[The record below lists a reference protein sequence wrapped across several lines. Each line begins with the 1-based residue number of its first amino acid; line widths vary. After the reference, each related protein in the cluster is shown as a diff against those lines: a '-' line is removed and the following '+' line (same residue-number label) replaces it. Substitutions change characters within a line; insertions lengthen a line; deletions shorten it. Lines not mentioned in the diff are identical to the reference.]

1 MTHGM
6 ASALRYQNCVVMIT
20 IEKSRTEGAIQLATR
35 GEVQLPPQTEVE
47 LHFPAG
53 LLGFE
58 KNKFFRLL
66 SDPDL
71 EPYKWMKGRDAEQSF
86 LVIPPSFAVENYTI
100 EISDEDQQLLG
111 LRSQDD
117 AVVLNIATWH
127 PDETVTV
134 NLKGP
139 IIYNKQNGLAR
150 QVIPLNAPSLSLA
163 YPMGN

>member
-1 MTHGM
+1 MV
-6 ASALRYQNCVVMIT
+6 SALWHCNCAVMIT
-20 IEKSRTEGAIQLATR
+20 IKKTRTDRVAHVAGR
-35 GEVQLPPQTEVE
+35 GEVHLPTQAEVD

-86 LVIPPSFAVENYTI
+86 LVIPPSYAVENYSI
-100 EISDEDQQLLG
+100 EISDEDQQLLS
-111 LRSQDD
+111 LSSQDD
-117 AVVLNIATWH
+117 VVVLNIATWH
-127 PDETVTV
+127 PDETVTI

-139 IIYNKQNGLAR
+139 VIFNKHTGMAR

-163 YPMGN
+163 YPMAN

>member
-1 MTHGM
+1 MV
-6 ASALRYQNCVVMIT
+6 SALWHCNCAVMIT
-20 IEKSRTEGAIQLATR
+20 IEKTRTDRVAHVAGR
-35 GEVQLPPQTEVE
+35 GEVHLPTQAEVD

-66 SDPDL
+66 SDADL

-86 LVIPPSFAVENYTI
+86 LVIPPSYAVENYLI

-111 LRSQDD
+111 LRSSDD

-127 PDETVTV
+127 PDETVTI

-139 IIYNKQNGLAR
+139 IVFNKATGVAR